1 MMVSQHV
8 FCWILEK
15 WIPVEIVVSALN
27 DNVLSNF
34 ARKIL
39 ACSAT
44 GTSTL
49 AIREHAW
56 GNPVTFVRFRH
67 ALPTK
72 SRGAQK
78 AFCHEHVPFWDH
90 LKKTRKIGVF
100 PRKNLI
106 LAMVKL
112 ASPSFMKPP

>member
-78 AFCHEHVPFWDH
+78 AFCHEHVPFSDH
-90 LKKTRKIGVF
+90 LKKLLK
-100 PRKNLI
+100 
-106 LAMVKL
+106 
-112 ASPSFMKPP
+112 